1 MKKTLVLSL
10 IVMILL
16 AACKKDH
23 EKPPISLKG
32 KWNVEST
39 TTKKFENAIIVN
51 TVVIPGN
58 GATFNFQDNG
68 TVVLSHDGVIESQ
81 PFTIQS
87 DSNVDIAGYSYEI
100 RNLTASSVTLFLR
113 DIYASGEFVEFVED
127 LKR

>member
-10 IVMILL
+10 IAMILL
-16 AACKKDH
+16 AACKKDKK
-23 EKPPISLKG
+23 ETPVSLKG

-39 TTKKFENAIIVN
+39 TIKSFENSIIVN

-68 TVVLSHDGVIESQ
+68 TVIISHDGVIESQ

-87 DSNVDIAGYSYEI
+87 DSNVDIAGDIYEI

-113 DIYASGEFVEFVED
+113 DIYAPGEFAEIVTDF
-127 LKR
+127 KR